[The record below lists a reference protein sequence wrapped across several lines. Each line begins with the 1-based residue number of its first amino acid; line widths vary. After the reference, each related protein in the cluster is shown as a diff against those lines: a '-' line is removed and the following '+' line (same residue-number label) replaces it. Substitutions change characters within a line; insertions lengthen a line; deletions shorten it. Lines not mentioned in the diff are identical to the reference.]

1 MDGLT
6 PIENQRR
13 DGDFVHAT
21 QTMASNDGYRNV
33 SKSWFDKT
41 ISYDEG
47 FELLENDV
55 EQREDYLVEM
65 RELRFASE
73 DGKFEVDYNGRKF
86 TPTDHAI
93 SQMAANLLD
102 GQGTAFI
109 RYLSNDYEKG
119 KKNITRDG
127 QDADVLRHILQNG
140 KRRIDPTKKMKLR
153 TYSDGTLRAWLSDSY
168 SEVDNRWYLEQVKNI
183 IPVGRLSHWRGDAD
197 TIWGN
202 VLISDTI
209 REEFDSEYGGMV
221 SVSNCEIGKRALG
234 SLPSLFRAICMNGCI
249 WGQAYGEK
257 IKVVHRGEI
266 DLDQLK
272 LKLRNNIEKQ
282 IKLIPD
288 GIERMLGIRAM
299 GTDGVAMKN
308 IIAATAQKERID
320 RSGASAIL
328 QAWVKDESKIAP
340 VERSLFDVVNSVTRA
355 GQTLTNQRWV
365 DFDKLGGRMLEYSDA
380 QWDSIK
386 TVASNLTDKDLKK
399 VYSSQLVA

>member
-6 PIENQRR
+6 PIQNQKR
-13 DGDFVHAT
+13 DGDFVHAN
-21 QTMASNDGYRNV
+21 QTMASSDGYRNV

-41 ISYDEG
+41 ISYDDG

-73 DGKFEVDYNGRKF
+73 GGRFEVDYNGRKF

-119 KKNITRDG
+119 NKNITRDG

-209 REEFDSEYGGMV
+209 RKEFDSEYGGMV

-249 WGQAYGEK
+249 WGQVSG
-257 IKVVHRGEI
+257 
-266 DLDQLK
+266 
-272 LKLRNNIEKQ
+272 KQ
-282 IKLIPD
+282 IKKRHIGTIDLVELGGLISENINEQLP
-288 GIERMLGIRAM
+288 LLPM
-299 GTDGVAMKN
+299 GVRKLLELQEMEVSDVRMKN
-308 IIAATAQKERID
+308 VFGVVASEYKLSKAEASEVFSQWATYERAD
-320 RSGASAIL
+320 
-328 QAWVKDESKIAP
+328 KN
-340 VERSLFDVVNSVTRA
+340 LFGVVNAVTRA
-355 GQTLTNQRWV
+355 GQVLDNKGWVRFDEIGGSLLDVSESRWES
-365 DFDKLGGRMLEYSDA
+365 M
-380 QWDSIK
+380 
-386 TVASNLTDKDLKK
+386 VARADTLTDKDFEKI
-399 VYSSQLVA
+399 YMASA